1 MTTKSIEDLLSVPEP
16 LRERLRRTEAIIRA
30 ASIVGTVDMQT
41 KPAPEGVAEQ
51 ELLQTATI
59 TLLLLEAA
67 RLAKSL
73 PGGAPTQEK
82 PERTFKRL
90 ASRVAAWMNDVES
103 PQLADR
109 GLLSRRRHNRIT
121 LATRRSLLRL
131 SDGHDQIVNIRDVSA
146 SGVSVETDRRPPLG
160 ARIHI
165 GKTPATVVRHLD
177 NGIAAE
183 FDSQLPSTAVEPNM
197 RL

>member
-1 MTTKSIEDLLSVPEP
+1 MPTKSIDDLLSVPEP

-30 ASIVGTVDMQT
+30 ASIVGTVDMQ
-41 KPAPEGVAEQ
+41 ARAADDADADQ
-51 ELLQTATI
+51 ETLQTATI

-73 PGGAPTQEK
+73 PESALAQDP
-82 PERTFKRL
+82 PERVFKRL
-90 ASRVAAWMNDVES
+90 ASRVAAWLSDVES

-109 GLLSRRRHNRIT
+109 GLLSRRRHDRIT
-121 LATRRSLLRL
+121 LSTRRSLLRL
-131 SDGHDQIVNIRDVSA
+131 ADGHDQIVNIRDVSA

-183 FDSQLPSTAVEPNM
+183 FDSQLPKGAVEPNM